1 MTNLSYG
8 PDVADNHLRS
18 ILQAFQVLL
27 EPNHHGRGLVRR
39 PLAESESQKA
49 ADGLAA
55 DGAPPGHAV
64 QAIRFPLTVHAQSDP
79 MEGLNIVRLNVN
91 NARATCPEVIEKDA
105 HMEAVVENRFVVE
118 GAANEM
124 LLVLVEF
131 EILTRRRG
139 PLPLNKAQE
148 SVNPC

>member
-1 MTNLSYG
+1 
-8 PDVADNHLRS
+8 
-18 ILQAFQVLL
+18 
-27 EPNHHGRGLVRR
+27 
-39 PLAESESQKA
+39 
-49 ADGLAA
+49 
-55 DGAPPGHAV
+55 
-64 QAIRFPLTVHAQSDP
+64 

-118 GAANEM
+118 VAANEM

-139 PLPLNKAQE
+139 PLPLNKAQV